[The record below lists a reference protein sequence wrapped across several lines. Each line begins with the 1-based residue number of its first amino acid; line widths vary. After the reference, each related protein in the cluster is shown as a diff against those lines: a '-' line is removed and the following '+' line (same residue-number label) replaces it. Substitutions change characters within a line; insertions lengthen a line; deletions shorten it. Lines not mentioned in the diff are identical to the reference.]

1 MLSSSATS
9 LASSLRDISVIYFP
23 LSKVHRTMSLPPE
36 SGTLLDLY
44 IDERLEANDP
54 DLAAKLTERKE
65 FAELSA
71 SRRERLIPGEYLPQ
85 QVLIGRVM
93 NYLDRLLMIWE
104 PGSGKTCGATN
115 VSETFRVLE
124 RRYPGQSPVARTVI
138 LCSGKELAME
148 FKRQLVCSCNMGDF
162 LYDEDGKTLI
172 RKRMDQRINE
182 WYDITSW
189 EVFTASHLN
198 SILLGEERLE
208 RRARRREAKE
218 GPPMSR
224 REIGMLEYREQLE
237 RRFKNTLFVVDE
249 AHHLAITQNIDVTTL
264 PDFKEARKDFT
275 IYKFLWQ
282 IFHWVTGVKVI
293 LMTATP
299 MFDRPTQIVPLM
311 NLILEEKRQLDLRTV
326 ERALDE
332 DNLDPLIPYFQ
343 GRVSYVAAPSG
354 DAIPNYITN
363 PDFVEPEEYT
373 VALEE
378 LGISKDPLYW
388 LEATETQKEQ
398 YALNAT
404 DDESLERESDS
415 LSTGA
420 RNILHALYP
429 PGYNKDNFH
438 TITARELEG
447 SIDELAPKYSAMLRF
462 IRESPGKC
470 YLFFPFV
477 TGPWI
482 EYFTVLLEKLLGYR
496 AFNPQSVPRRG
507 LAYCA
512 SDAKEGRRG
521 LSIGKEPRY
530 TMVTGKTQGRDRIQE
545 VFNHPDNLR
554 GEYIKVLIGSP
565 TVREGYNFMD
575 VSLVIIASPHW
586 NRSALEQAKR
596 RAFRAGS
603 FQYLKTAI
611 KEGEMKETKNL
622 YLDANGILNVPV
634 VIMGV
639 HVEGVG
645 GIDYSMYLRSLS
657 KDIGIHKVL
666 RTMKENAIDC
676 YIHKERNTGGEDY
689 SADCDYAECEY
700 LCNGRQ
706 DLVPG
711 SKIQVYDRKYM
722 DPLLEKK
729 KATITATLRNDGI
742 YRLPSGDRY
751 SEYAT
756 AELETERMVIINQLG
771 IPRLVQQVGSY
782 VTLVPIEQKGEDRA
796 RISKEYVSAQRNM
809 NLQDF
814 LRSVAEKK
822 VATVPELTLEEMMKD
837 INASVIIFEKAFL
850 AGVEEKK
857 LDYNQELAL
866 EVFSPYYYILPKPTP
881 IAARRTAR
889 ESKSPISGLE
899 SKEAILK
906 GLDALY
912 SRYNVDYDRQVVVHF
927 INVISPEGGKYGL
940 IQHYFN
946 PRPNQLRILDASE
959 EKLVWREPTA
969 DEVTYYNNAIQ
980 YLNSSRILGFLD
992 RTPFGIILPNESL
1005 RIRKRDPAEKKDG
1018 RSKSRGVVCRTTPFR
1033 QLKEFLIQIL
1043 LDERVA
1049 EGVELLPEEAEEMR
1063 EILINNYQLDA
1074 GFVDSLDDNLL
1085 DGAKEILDSYPGI
1098 NQKTVCAVIEEILRE
1113 QDRIWSPDAPLP
1125 EWLYEYIIQEE

>member
-1 MLSSSATS
+1 MSS
-9 LASSLRDISVIYFP
+9 P
-23 LSKVHRTMSLPPE
+23 RT
-36 SGTLLDLY
+36 GTLLDLY
-44 IDERLEANDP
+44 IDEKLVADDP

-65 FAELSA
+65 FAQLSA

-115 VSETFRVLE
+115 VSETFRILE
-124 RRYPGQSPVARTVI
+124 RKYPGQSPVARTVI

-189 EVFTASHLN
+189 EVFTARHLN
-198 SILLGEERLE
+198 SIVLGEQRLE
-208 RRARRREAKE
+208 RKVRREVKD
-218 GPPMSR
+218 GMPMSR
-224 REIGMLEYREQLE
+224 RDVSMLEYKEQLE

-249 AHHLAITQNIDVTTL
+249 AHHLAITQNIDTSTL

-311 NLILEEKRQLDLRTV
+311 NLILEENRQLEIRTV
-326 ERALDE
+326 EEALE
-332 DNLDPLIPYFQ
+332 TDNLTPLIPYFQ

-354 DAIPNYITN
+354 DAIPNYVTN
-363 PDFVEPEEYT
+363 PDFVEPESYT
-373 VALEE
+373 EALRE

-388 LEATETQKEQ
+388 LEATETQSQ
-398 YALNAT
+398 RYT
-404 DDESLERESDS
+404 PDDESVERETDS
-415 LSTGA
+415 LSTEA
-420 RNILHALYP
+420 RNTLHAIYP

-447 SIDELAPKYSAMLRF
+447 SIEELAPKYSAMLRF
-462 IRESPGKC
+462 IEESPGKC
-470 YLFFPFV
+470 YIFFPFV

-482 EYFTVLLEKLLGYR
+482 EYFTVLLEKLLNYR
-496 AFNPQSVPRRG
+496 SFNPQSVSRRG

-512 SDAKEGRRG
+512 TDAKEGKRS
-521 LSIGKEPRY
+521 LNITKEPRY
-530 TMVTGKTQGRDRIQE
+530 TVVTGKTQGRDRIQE

-603 FQYLKTAI
+603 FRYLKPAIEEGEI
-611 KEGEMKETKNL
+611 KETEHL
-622 YLDANGILNVPV
+622 YIDANGILNVPV
-634 VIMGV
+634 VVMGV
-639 HVEGVG
+639 YVEGVG
-645 GIDYSMYLRSLS
+645 GIDYNMYLRSLS
-657 KDIGIHKVL
+657 KDIGIHRIL
-666 RTMKENAIDC
+666 RVMKENAIDC
-676 YIHKERNTGGEDY
+676 YIHKERNTAGEDF
-689 SADCDYAECEY
+689 SAECDYTECEY

-706 DLVPG
+706 DLTPG
-711 SKIQVYDRKYM
+711 LKSQVYDRKYM
-722 DPLLEKK
+722 DPLLERK
-729 KATITATLRNDGI
+729 KATITAALHSDGI
-742 YRLPSGDRY
+742 YRLPSDDRY

-756 AELETERMVIINQLG
+756 AELENERMVIINHLG
-771 IPRLVQQVGSY
+771 IPRLIQRVGNY
-782 VTLVPIEQKGEDRA
+782 VTLVPIEQKGEGKA
-796 RISKEYVSAQRNM
+796 RISREYITAQRGM
-809 NLQDF
+809 TLQDF
-814 LRSVAEKK
+814 LRGIAEEK
-822 VATVPELTLEEMMKD
+822 VATVSELTPEEMMND
-837 INASVIIFEKAFL
+837 INASMIIFENAFL
-850 AGVEEKK
+850 ARARGDD
-857 LDYNQELAL
+857 LDHNQRLAL
-866 EVFSPYYYILPKPTP
+866 DIFSPYYYILPKPTP
-881 IAARRTAR
+881 IATRRTAR

-899 SKEAILK
+899 SKEAIIR

-912 SRYNVDYDRQVVVHF
+912 TRYNVDYDRHVVVHF

-959 EKLVWREPTA
+959 EDLIWREPTT

-980 YLNSSRILGFLD
+980 HLNSARILSFLD
-992 RTPFGIILPNESL
+992 RTPFGILLPNESL
-1005 RIRKRDPAEKKDG
+1005 RIRKRDPEEKKDG

-1033 QLKEFLIQIL
+1033 QLKEFLIQIA
-1043 LDERVA
+1043 LDTVPKD
-1049 EGVELLPEEAEEMR
+1049 VEISPDEVKELR
-1063 EILINNYQLDA
+1063 ETLITEYQLTPE
-1074 GFVDSLDDNLL
+1074 FVESLDDNLL
-1085 DGAKEILDSYPGI
+1085 DEAKEILDSYPGL
-1098 NQKTVCAVIEEILRE
+1098 NQRTICTVIEDLLRE
-1113 QDRIWSPDAPLP
+1113 QERIWSPSAPLP
-1125 EWLYEYIIQEE
+1125 SWLDEYIIHEEPQND